1 MLITFMLCD
10 IHMNLRLSLNVF
22 LVSYSSTLCNPRAWL
37 VFTSDINLVF
47 TSDIHISTT
56 TYASAVS
63 TSWPI
68 ELFLLPQVVLVLN
81 KS

>member
-37 VFTSDINLVF
+37 VFTSDIN
-47 TSDIHISTT
+47 ISTT